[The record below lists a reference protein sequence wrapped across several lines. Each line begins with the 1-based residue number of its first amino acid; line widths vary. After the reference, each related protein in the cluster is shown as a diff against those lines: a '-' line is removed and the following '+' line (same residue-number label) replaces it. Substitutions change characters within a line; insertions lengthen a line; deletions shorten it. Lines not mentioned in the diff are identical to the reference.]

1 MNLEIENSWIII
13 ICFIS
18 NVILITIYYFIL
30 LDRLCDIVGDCVY
43 FK

>member
-1 MNLEIENSWIII
+1 MNLEIVNSWIII

-18 NVILITIYYFIL
+18 NDILIIIYYFIL
-30 LDRLCDIVGDCVY
+30 LDRLYDIVGDCVC